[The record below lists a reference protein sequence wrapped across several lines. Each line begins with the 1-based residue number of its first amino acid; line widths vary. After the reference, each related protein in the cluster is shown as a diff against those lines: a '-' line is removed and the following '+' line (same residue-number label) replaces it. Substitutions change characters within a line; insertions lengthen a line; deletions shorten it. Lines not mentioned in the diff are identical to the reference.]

1 MRAAIKIAVVSD
13 LHIGS
18 TVGLPPGPRFRM
30 PDGNWFYASAEQ
42 TWLWDCWKKFWS
54 EFWAVRAQRAIVLVN
69 GEFCEGVHHASP
81 QILGQAEV
89 MESMAVEVMRGIA
102 TRADRLVVT
111 RGSAAHSKPGGM
123 SDEVVAREL
132 GAVVNAQG
140 WRSSYNW
147 LFSAGGVWVSA
158 THHISGAGVPWTAG
172 NNMRRSWVSS
182 VMAAVGR
189 RERIPDLFFRS
200 HVHSPG
206 SWEYGGSRLFVT
218 PGWKLRDEYAFKIG
232 AAPVPVGGL
241 IVLVEAGAAQ
251 VRSVL
256 FHPRGERVKHV

>member
-1 MRAAIKIAVVSD
+1 MGSAVKIAVVSD

-18 TVGLPPGPRFRM
+18 TVGLPPGLRYRL
-30 PDGNWFYASAEQ
+30 PDGNWFHASVEQ
-42 TWLWDCWKKFWS
+42 MWLWKCWKLFWR
-54 EFWAVRAQRAIVLVN
+54 EFWAVPAKRAIVLVN

-81 QILGQAEV
+81 QIVGQAEV
-89 MESMAVEVMRGIA
+89 MESMAVEVMRSVGA
-102 TRADRLVVT
+102 RADRLLVT

-140 WRSSYNW
+140 ARSSYNW
-147 LFSAGGVWVSA
+147 LFCVGGVWVSA

-172 NNMRRSWVSS
+172 NNMRRSLVTA
-182 VMAAVGR
+182 VMSAVHR

-200 HVHSPG
+200 HVHAPG
-206 SWEYGGSRLFVT
+206 CWEYGGARLFVT
-218 PGWKLRDEYAFKIG
+218 PGWKLRDEYAYKIG

-241 IVLVEAGAAQ
+241 IVLVEGGVAE

-256 FHPRGERVKHV
+256 FDVGAERVKHV